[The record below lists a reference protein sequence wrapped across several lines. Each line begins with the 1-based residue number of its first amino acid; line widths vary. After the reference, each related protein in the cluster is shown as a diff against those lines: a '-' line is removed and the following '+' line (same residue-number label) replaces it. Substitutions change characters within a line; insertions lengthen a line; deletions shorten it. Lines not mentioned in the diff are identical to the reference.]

1 MISGML
7 IRDAHLDK
15 LDLKKNYLKKC
26 LGADLERREAI
37 IRARA
42 NAWFDDRYW
51 PANDYL
57 QDYGAHDCLLV
68 DEKKPL
74 CQGSNTT
81 IVKIKHT
88 KENEPESLFNVHV
101 KRKIKRD
108 LF

>member
-7 IRDAHLDK
+7 IRDEHLDK

-26 LGADLERREAI
+26 LGVDQEKREAI

-57 QDYGAHDCLLV
+57 
-68 DEKKPL
+68 
-74 CQGSNTT
+74 
-81 IVKIKHT
+81 
-88 KENEPESLFNVHV
+88 
-101 KRKIKRD
+101 
-108 LF
+108 